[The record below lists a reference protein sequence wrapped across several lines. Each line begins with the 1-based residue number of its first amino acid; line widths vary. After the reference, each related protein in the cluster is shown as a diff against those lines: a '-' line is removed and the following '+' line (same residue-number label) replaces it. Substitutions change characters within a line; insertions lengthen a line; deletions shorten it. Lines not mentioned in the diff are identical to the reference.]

1 MFIEYKVNN
10 RLSMV
15 FRNEYIYFVKLLL
28 LLNILDDDD
37 YYNDNIWS
45 RSKTVHFIT
54 LWRIH
59 S

>member
-1 MFIEYKVNN
+1 
-10 RLSMV
+10 MV

-45 RSKTVHFIT
+45 RSKSVNFFTVC
-54 LWRIH
+54 RIH
-59 S
+59 C